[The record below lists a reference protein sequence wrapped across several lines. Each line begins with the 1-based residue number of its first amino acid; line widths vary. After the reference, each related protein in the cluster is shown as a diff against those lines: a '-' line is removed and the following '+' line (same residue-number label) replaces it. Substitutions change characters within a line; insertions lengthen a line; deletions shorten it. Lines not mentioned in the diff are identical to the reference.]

1 MMNNKQTLLAAT
13 LLALF
18 SVGAQA
24 QPVVKDGVLADA
36 AGRTVYIFDKDTP
49 NKSNCSGGCLVAW
62 PAFVAKAGATAQ
74 GDFGLMDANGAK
86 QWTVG
91 GKPLYY
97 FAGDAKPGDRNGDG
111 SGGVWHVV
119 PPAAV
124 KQSAT
129 RTEAPA
135 YTTPTPTYTY

>member
-74 GDFGLMDANGAK
+74 GDFGLIDANGAK

>member
-36 AGRTVYIFDKDTP
+36 AGRTAYIFDKDTP

-129 RTEAPA
+129 RSEAPA
-135 YTTPTPTYTY
+135 YTTTSTYTY

>member
-1 MMNNKQTLLAAT
+1 MMNKQTCLAAA

-74 GDFGLMDANGAK
+74 GDFGLIDANGAK

-124 KQSAT
+124 KQSST
-129 RTEAPA
+129 RSES
-135 YTTPTPTYTY
+135 PTYTTTSTYTY

>member
-1 MMNNKQTLLAAT
+1 MMNNKQTLLAAA
-13 LLALF
+13 LLAF
-18 SVGAQA
+18 IHVGAQA

-74 GDFGLMDANGAK
+74 GDFGLIDANGAK

>member
-1 MMNNKQTLLAAT
+1 M
-13 LLALF
+13 
-18 SVGAQA
+18 
-24 QPVVKDGVLADA
+24 
-36 AGRTVYIFDKDTP
+36 
-49 NKSNCSGGCLVAW
+49 
-62 PAFVAKAGATAQ
+62 AKAGAAAQ
-74 GDFGLMDANGAK
+74 GDFGLIDASGAK

-124 KQSAT
+124 KQSAA

-135 YTTPTPTYTY
+135 YTPTPTYTY

>member
-1 MMNNKQTLLAAT
+1 MMNKQTFLAAA

-74 GDFGLMDANGAK
+74 GDFGLIDANGAK

-129 RTEAPA
+129 RSEAPA
-135 YTTPTPTYTY
+135 YTTTSTYTY